1 MYDQPLL
8 VGTSVAIAI
17 AALAGLGTRLIRK
30 RVSALDAEALMCRP
44 VGDDYALQLI
54 LAVKQL
60 PEAQAVDALIR
71 RGELDSVG
79 ASIQWFVQRL
89 GVDAERKF
97 GAFFDHG
104 ASELLPVFDPQAM
117 GLALPIPA
125 SYQAYVCDGYRYTA
139 TVYDLDDKAGRL
151 VMDWLELHADP
162 DAASTSHVVD
172 DQVGNGDH
180 AADYRTR
187 ESDPLSPNG
196 HSASSIGANLL
207 TDHSGQSAQRGEA

>member
-1 MYDQPLL
+1 MYDQHLL
-8 VGTSVAIAI
+8 VGTSVAITI

-30 RVSALDAEALMCRP
+30 RVSALDAEAFMRCP

-71 RGELDSVG
+71 RGDLDSVG

-89 GVDAERKF
+89 GVDAERKC
-97 GAFFDHG
+97 GAFFDNG
-104 ASELLPVFDPQAM
+104 ANELLPVFDPQAM

-125 SYQAYVCDGYRYTA
+125 SYQAYVCDGHRYTA
-139 TVYDLDDKAGRL
+139 TVYDLDEKAGRL
-151 VMDWLELHADP
+151 VMDWLELHADSET
-162 DAASTSHVVD
+162 AGTSHVVD
-172 DQVGNGDH
+172 SQVRDSDR
-180 AADYRTR
+180 AADNGSR
-187 ESDPLSPNG
+187 ERDPLCPDR
-196 HSASSIGANLL
+196 HSASSIGANSL